1 MLLCKSEL
9 VFLSDDDEEAED
21 PLLSLAIMELTLDSV
36 EEVAVAVLLSPLV
49 TALVPASSLLS
60 SAGAGSVSP
69 VTAGCLGGG
78 ASAASRLKDNLFTI
92 SDGFGFGD
100 RTGGLGDIFL

>member
-36 EEVAVAVLLSPLV
+36 EELLSPLV

-60 SAGAGSVSP
+60 SACAGSVSP
-69 VTAGCLGGG
+69 VAAGCLGGG

>member
-21 PLLSLAIMELTLDSV
+21 PLLSLAIMELTRDSV
-36 EEVAVAVLLSPLV
+36 EEVAELLSPLV

-60 SAGAGSVSP
+60 SAGAGSESP
-69 VTAGCLGGG
+69 VTAACLGGG

>member
-9 VFLSDDDEEAED
+9 VFLSDDDEEVED

-36 EEVAVAVLLSPLV
+36 EEVEVLLSPLV

-60 SAGAGSVSP
+60 SACAGSESP
-69 VTAGCLGGG
+69 VAAGCLGGG

>member
-21 PLLSLAIMELTLDSV
+21 PLLSLAIMELTRDSV
-36 EEVAVAVLLSPLV
+36 EEVAALLSPLV

-60 SAGAGSVSP
+60 SASAGSESP
-69 VTAGCLGGG
+69 VTAACLGGG

>member
-21 PLLSLAIMELTLDSV
+21 PLLSLAIMELTRDSV
-36 EEVAVAVLLSPLV
+36 EEVAALLSPLV

-69 VTAGCLGGG
+69 VTAACLGGG

>member
-36 EEVAVAVLLSPLV
+36 EEVAVAELLSPLV
-49 TALVPASSLLS
+49 TALLPASSLLS
-60 SAGAGSVSP
+60 SACAGSESP

>member
-21 PLLSLAIMELTLDSV
+21 PLLSLAIMELTRDSV
-36 EEVAVAVLLSPLV
+36 EEVGALLSPLV

-60 SAGAGSVSP
+60 SACAGSESP
-69 VTAGCLGGG
+69 VTAACLGGG

>member
-36 EEVAVAVLLSPLV
+36 EEVAELLSPLL

-60 SAGAGSVSP
+60 SACAGSESP
-69 VTAGCLGGG
+69 VAAGCLGGG

>member
-21 PLLSLAIMELTLDSV
+21 PLLSLAIMELTRDSV
-36 EEVAVAVLLSPLV
+36 EEVAALLSPLV

-60 SAGAGSVSP
+60 SAGAGSESP
-69 VTAGCLGGG
+69 VTAACLGGG